1 MHIIITG
8 TAHIACGVASMKW
21 YSVHPSVYLSTA
33 LGSKK
38 THCILLLWAWQAEN
52 INRLLQPRHVAGKFN
67 NRRM

>member
-1 MHIIITG
+1 
-8 TAHIACGVASMKW
+8 MKW